1 MSLSSSSSMSSIHGV
16 LEDPD
21 PDLFAIVSQQSTSR
35 PGCILQ
41 LDRIDNQVTMFDTQ
55 FKPYSLL
62 MLLVILTT
70 VYNDFW

>member
-1 MSLSSSSSMSSIHGV
+1 MVSLSSSSSMSSIHGV

-41 LDRIDNQVTMFDTQ
+41 LDRIDNQV
-55 FKPYSLL
+55 K
-62 MLLVILTT
+62 
-70 VYNDFW
+70 